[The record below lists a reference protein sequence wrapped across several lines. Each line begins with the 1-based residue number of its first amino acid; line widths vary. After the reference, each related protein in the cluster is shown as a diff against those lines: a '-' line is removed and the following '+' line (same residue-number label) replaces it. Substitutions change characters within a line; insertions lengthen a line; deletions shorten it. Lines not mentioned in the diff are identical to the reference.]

1 MALSRDV
8 VALKGLSV
16 LILGN
21 SIAARVAGAWL
32 GDSGA
37 VVVRHGPT
45 ASHVRPD
52 SPEGRFER
60 QVAHNVLPADFARDQ
75 PYQAI
80 IGSTKSL
87 ALLSEV
93 PPRLMDRATMIE
105 IASPIEESDR
115 FSETLVADMKLWA
128 RSGLGYLTR
137 NLGAEGQPADP
148 CVPCN
153 RQPSI
158 LAGMLAATGAVAM
171 SMGEHA
177 STHLRID
184 QLELLALMA
193 MQPLAFA
200 QMDKRVIGAPQRS
213 PFRMPGGTVDT
224 ADGLAYVMPVE
235 PAHWAKLLTLVGGL
249 EDIVAQVIDR
259 PAVLREE
266 VELIDTALRRWA
278 RDKTSDDISD
288 LCQKE
293 HIPAA
298 PVCRPDEVVID
309 KHLTKRD
316 FFASRRV
323 NLPWLAEFGAQGAA
337 REPDDVQLRKGGDLP
352 LSGLRI
358 LDLSWAW
365 AGPFATTLLSDL
377 GAEVINVEWHPRLS
391 SLRRQPPFANKQ
403 AESHNTAGWFSANQR
418 GKLSI
423 GINLKSAEGRH
434 IIEQLAA
441 TCDVVVEN
449 FSPGTVDRLGVG
461 YENLVRFNPRLVY
474 VSLSAFGQTGPRSH
488 YIGYGTQVYAASG
501 AGYATSQDGDTC
513 SQMLIPYPDP
523 VSGLGGA
530 FAIAAFVYQ
539 ARSAGRPARVD
550 LSELEATAAV
560 TLEPLLTALARL
572 RDTGDGQEQFES
584 RIDLQ
589 PDCEYQGRSRKL
601 AGEDRAV
608 PQHRFAE
615 LRKGEYELV
624 FDGLGTKERVADS
637 GHVLAD
643 PYLQRFWCRDQSP
656 EVADTRTLIGGS
668 LWTLNGDRTAI
679 WRGAPPLF
687 GDTRRVLTRLLD
699 LDEQRIDELVEK
711 GAVAG

>member
-1 MALSRDV
+1 
-8 VALKGLSV
+8 
-16 LILGN
+16 
-21 SIAARVAGAWL
+21 
-32 GDSGA
+32 
-37 VVVRHGPT
+37 
-45 ASHVRPD
+45 
-52 SPEGRFER
+52 
-60 QVAHNVLPADFARDQ
+60 
-75 PYQAI
+75 
-80 IGSTKSL
+80 
-87 ALLSEV
+87 
-93 PPRLMDRATMIE
+93 
-105 IASPIEESDR
+105 
-115 FSETLVADMKLWA
+115 MKLWA

-137 NLGAEGQPADP
+137 NLGAEGQPVNP

-171 SMGEHA
+171 SLGQRV
-177 STHLRID
+177 STHLRVD
-184 QLELLALMA
+184 QLELLALMP

-200 QMDKRVIGAPQRS
+200 QMDKRIIGAPRRS
-213 PFRMPGGTVDT
+213 AFRMPGGTVDT
-224 ADGLAYVMPVE
+224 ADGLAYLQPVE
-235 PAHWAKLLTLVGGL
+235 PEHWAKLLTLVGGL
-249 EDIVAQVIDR
+249 EGIAAQVVDR

-266 VELIDTALRRWA
+266 MGVIDAALRRWA
-278 RDKTSDDISD
+278 RDMTSDEVSD

-298 PVCRPDEVVID
+298 PVRRPEQVVTD
-309 KHLTKRD
+309 KHLTKRG
-316 FFASRRV
+316 FFANRRV
-323 NLPWLAEFGAQGAA
+323 NLPWLAEVGAEGAA

-391 SLRRQPPFANKQ
+391 SLRRQPPFANKR

-423 GINLKSAEGRH
+423 GVNLKSREGRH

-501 AGYATSQDGDTC
+501 AGYATRQDGDTC

-530 FAIAAFVYQ
+530 FAVAAFVYR
-539 ARSAGRPARVD
+539 ARSAGQPARVD
-550 LSELEATAAV
+550 LSELEAVAAV
-560 TLEPLLTALARL
+560 TLEPLLDALA
-572 RDTGDGQEQFES
+572 DD
-584 RIDLQ
+584 
-589 PDCEYQGRSRKL
+589 
-601 AGEDRAV
+601 DREV
-608 PQHRFAE
+608 PRHRFAE
-615 LRKGEYELV
+615 PQKGDYELV
-624 FDGLGTKERVADS
+624 FDGLGTKERIADS
-637 GHVLAD
+637 GDVLAD
-643 PYLQRFWCRDQSP
+643 PYLHRFWCRDQSP
-656 EVADTRTLIGGS
+656 EVADTGTLIGGS
-668 LWTLNGDRTAI
+668 LWTLNGERTVI

-687 GDTRRVLTRLLD
+687 GDTRRVLTRLLG
-699 LDEQRIDELVEK
+699 LDEQRVDELVEK
-711 GAVAG
+711 GAIAG

>member
-1 MALSRDV
+1 
-8 VALKGLSV
+8 
-16 LILGN
+16 
-21 SIAARVAGAWL
+21 
-32 GDSGA
+32 
-37 VVVRHGPT
+37 
-45 ASHVRPD
+45 
-52 SPEGRFER
+52 
-60 QVAHNVLPADFARDQ
+60 
-75 PYQAI
+75 
-80 IGSTKSL
+80 
-87 ALLSEV
+87 
-93 PPRLMDRATMIE
+93 
-105 IASPIEESDR
+105 
-115 FSETLVADMKLWA
+115 
-128 RSGLGYLTR
+128 
-137 NLGAEGQPADP
+137 
-148 CVPCN
+148 
-153 RQPSI
+153 
-158 LAGMLAATGAVAM
+158 
-171 SMGEHA
+171 
-177 STHLRID
+177 
-184 QLELLALMA
+184 MA

-224 ADGLAYVMPVE
+224 ADGLAYLMPVE

-266 VELIDTALRRWA
+266 VELIDTALRRWT
-278 RDKTSDDISD
+278 RDKTSDEVSD

-298 PVCRPDEVVID
+298 PVCRPDQVVTD
-309 KHLTKRD
+309 KHLTKRG

-423 GINLKSAEGRH
+423 GVNLKSTEGRH

-513 SQMLIPYPDP
+513 SEMLIPYPDP

-530 FAIAAFVYQ
+530 FAVAAFVYR
-539 ARSAGRPARVD
+539 ARSVGRPARVD
-550 LSELEATAAV
+550 LSELETVAAV
-560 TLEPLLTALARL
+560 TLEPLLDALARL
-572 RDTGDGQEQFES
+572 RDTGDGQEQFEA

-589 PDCEYQGRSRKL
+589 PECEYQGHSRRL

-615 LRKGEYELV
+615 PRKGDYELV

-687 GDTRRVLTRLLD
+687 GDTRRVLTRLLG

-711 GAVAG
+711 GAIAG

>member
-1 MALSRDV
+1 
-8 VALKGLSV
+8 
-16 LILGN
+16 
-21 SIAARVAGAWL
+21 
-32 GDSGA
+32 
-37 VVVRHGPT
+37 
-45 ASHVRPD
+45 
-52 SPEGRFER
+52 
-60 QVAHNVLPADFARDQ
+60 
-75 PYQAI
+75 
-80 IGSTKSL
+80 
-87 ALLSEV
+87 
-93 PPRLMDRATMIE
+93 
-105 IASPIEESDR
+105 
-115 FSETLVADMKLWA
+115 MKLWA

-137 NLGAEGQPADP
+137 NLGAEGEPADP

-158 LAGMLAATGAVAM
+158 LAGMLAATGAVAA
-171 SMGEHA
+171 SLGQNV

-184 QLELLALMA
+184 QLELLALMT

-200 QMDKRVIGAPQRS
+200 QMDKRIIGAPRRS
-213 PFRMPGGTVDT
+213 AFRMPGGTVDT
-224 ADGLAYVMPVE
+224 ADGLAYLQPVE
-235 PAHWAKLLTLVGGL
+235 PEHWAKLLTLVGGL
-249 EDIVAQVIDR
+249 EDIAGQVVDR

-266 VELIDTALRRWA
+266 VGVIDTALRRWA
-278 RDKTSDDISD
+278 RDKTSDEVSD
-288 LCQKE
+288 LCQNE

-298 PVCRPDEVVID
+298 PVCRPDQVVTD

-316 FFASRRV
+316 FFANRRV
-323 NLPWLAEFGAQGAA
+323 NLPWLAEVGAQGAA
-337 REPDDVQLRKGGDLP
+337 REPDDVQLREGGDLP

-391 SLRRQPPFANKQ
+391 SLRRQPPFANKR
-403 AESHNTAGWFSANQR
+403 AESHNTSGWWGANQR

-423 GINLKSAEGRH
+423 GVNLKSTEGRH

-461 YENLVRFNPRLVY
+461 YENLVRVNPRLVY

-501 AGYATSQDGDTC
+501 AGYATNQDGDTC

-530 FAIAAFVYQ
+530 FAISAFVYR
-539 ARSAGRPARVD
+539 ARSEGRPARVD
-550 LSELEATAAV
+550 LSELETVAAV
-560 TLEPLLTALARL
+560 TLEPLLDALARL
-572 RDTGDGQEQFES
+572 RSTGAVQEQFEAL
-584 RIDLQ
+584 IHLQ
-589 PDCEYQGRSRKL
+589 PEFEHQGRSRRL
-601 AGEDRAV
+601 AGEDREV
-608 PQHRFAE
+608 PRHQFAE
-615 LRKGEYELV
+615 SRKGDYELV

-643 PYLQRFWCRDQSP
+643 PYLQQFWCRDQSP
-656 EVADTRTLIGGS
+656 EVADTETLIGGS

-687 GDTRRVLTRLLD
+687 GDTSRVLTRLLG
-699 LDEQRIDELVEK
+699 LDEQRVDELVEK
-711 GAVAG
+711 GAIAE

>member
-1 MALSRDV
+1 MTLSRDV

-37 VVVRHGPT
+37 VVVRHSPT

-60 QVAHNVLPADFARDQ
+60 HLAHHVLPADFARDQ

-87 ALLSEV
+87 ASRSQV
-93 PPRLMDRATMIE
+93 PPRLIDRATMIE

-171 SMGEHA
+171 SLGERV

-184 QLELLALMA
+184 QLELLALMT

-200 QMDKRVIGAPQRS
+200 QMDKRIIGAPRRS
-213 PFRMPGGTVDT
+213 PFRMPGGTVAT
-224 ADGLAYVMPVE
+224 ADGLAYLLPVE

-266 VELIDTALRRWA
+266 VELVDTALRRWA
-278 RDKTSDDISD
+278 RDKTSDEVSD

-391 SLRRQPPFANKQ
+391 SLRRQPPFANKR

-423 GINLKSAEGRH
+423 GVNLKSIEGRH
-434 IIEQLAA
+434 VVEQLAA
-441 TCDVVVEN
+441 RCDVVVEN

-461 YENLVRFNPRLVY
+461 YENLVKVNPRVVY

-501 AGYATSQDGDTC
+501 AGYATSPDGDTC

-523 VSGLGGA
+523 VSGLAGA

-560 TLEPLLTALARL
+560 TLEPLLDALARL
-572 RDTGDGQEQFES
+572 RGTGAVQGQFEVPIHSQPEFEHQGHS
-584 RIDLQ
+584 R
-589 PDCEYQGRSRKL
+589 SL
-601 AGEDRAV
+601 AGEDGEV
-608 PQHRFAE
+608 PRHRFAE
-615 LRKGEYELV
+615 PQKGDYELA
-624 FDGLGTKERVADS
+624 FDRLGTKERVADS
-637 GHVLAD
+637 SHVLAD
-643 PYLQRFWCRDQSP
+643 PYLQQFWCRDQSP
-656 EVADTRTLIGGS
+656 EVADTQTLIGGS

-687 GDTRRVLTRLLD
+687 GDTRRVLTRLLS
-699 LDEQRIDELVEK
+699 LDEQRVDELVEK
-711 GAVAG
+711 GAIAE

>member
-1 MALSRDV
+1 
-8 VALKGLSV
+8 
-16 LILGN
+16 
-21 SIAARVAGAWL
+21 
-32 GDSGA
+32 
-37 VVVRHGPT
+37 
-45 ASHVRPD
+45 
-52 SPEGRFER
+52 
-60 QVAHNVLPADFARDQ
+60 
-75 PYQAI
+75 
-80 IGSTKSL
+80 
-87 ALLSEV
+87 
-93 PPRLMDRATMIE
+93 
-105 IASPIEESDR
+105 
-115 FSETLVADMKLWA
+115 
-128 RSGLGYLTR
+128 
-137 NLGAEGQPADP
+137 
-148 CVPCN
+148 
-153 RQPSI
+153 
-158 LAGMLAATGAVAM
+158 M

-200 QMDKRVIGAPQRS
+200 QMDKRIIGAPQRS

-224 ADGLAYVMPVE
+224 ADGLAYLMPVE
-235 PAHWAKLLTLVGGL
+235 PSHWAKLLTLVGGL

-266 VELIDTALRRWA
+266 VDLIDTALRRWA
-278 RDKTSDDISD
+278 RDRTSDEVSD
-288 LCQKE
+288 LCQNE

-298 PVCRPDEVVID
+298 PVCRADQVVTD
-309 KHLTKRD
+309 KHLTKRG

-403 AESHNTAGWFSANQR
+403 AESHNTSGWFSANQR

-423 GINLKSAEGRH
+423 GVNLKSTEGRH

-461 YENLVRFNPRLVY
+461 YENLVGFNPRLVY

-501 AGYATSQDGDTC
+501 AGYATSPDGDTC

-530 FAIAAFVYQ
+530 FAVAAFVYQ

-550 LSELEATAAV
+550 LSELETVAAV
-560 TLEPLLTALARL
+560 TLEPFLDALARL
-572 RDTGDGQEQFES
+572 RDTGDGQERFEA
-584 RIDLQ
+584 RVDLQ
-589 PDCEYQGRSRKL
+589 PECEHQRHSRKL
-601 AGEDRAV
+601 TGEDRAV

-615 LRKGEYELV
+615 PRKGEYELV
-624 FDGLGTKERVADS
+624 FDRLGTKERVANS
-637 GHVLAD
+637 GHVLSD

-656 EVADTRTLIGGS
+656 EVADTGTLIGGS

-687 GDTRRVLTRLLD
+687 GDTRRVLTRLLG

-711 GAVAG
+711 GAIAG